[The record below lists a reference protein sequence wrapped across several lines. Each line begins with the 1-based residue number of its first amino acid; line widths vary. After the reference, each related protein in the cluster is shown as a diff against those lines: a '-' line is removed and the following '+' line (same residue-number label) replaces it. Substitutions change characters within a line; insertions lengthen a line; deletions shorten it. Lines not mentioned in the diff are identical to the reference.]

1 MEDNMLEVKNLN
13 KTFGNLNVLNDVSLK
28 AYEGEIL
35 CIRGES
41 GAGKTTL
48 IRCICNLETY
58 DSGEIIIDSQNKEN
72 FSQEKVGLV
81 FQSFNL
87 FPHMNIMDN
96 LTVSPITQKLMS
108 KEEAE
113 KKAME
118 LLTKLGIET
127 KLKNYPFELSGG
139 QKQRVA
145 IARACMLNPKVL
157 CFDEPTS
164 ALDSK
169 TTQGIA
175 AILKNLA
182 SEGMC
187 IVIISHDNEFCDLV
201 ADRQLLMESGKLIE
215 M

>member
-1 MEDNMLEVKNLN
+1 MLEVKNLN
-13 KTFGNLNVLNDVSLK
+13 KKFGKLQVLTDVSLK

-35 CIRGES
+35 CIKGES

-58 DSGEIIIDSQNKEN
+58 DSGEIIIDGKSGSEFVQD
-72 FSQEKVGLV
+72 KVGLV

-87 FPHMNIMDN
+87 FPHLRIIDN
-96 LTVSPITQKLMS
+96 LTIAPVSQKLMT
-108 KEEAE
+108 KEQARER
-113 KKAME
+113 AME
-118 LLTKLGIET
+118 LLTKLKIES
-127 KLKNYPFELSGG
+127 KENSYPFELSGG

-145 IARACMLNPKVL
+145 IARACMLSPKVL

-169 TTQGIA
+169 TTEGIA
-175 AILKNLA
+175 AILRDLA

-187 IVIISHDNEFCDLV
+187 IIVISHDNDFCDMV
-201 ADRQLLMESGKLIE
+201 ATRQLNMVSSRLTE
-215 M
+215 

>member
-1 MEDNMLEVKNLN
+1 MLEVKKLN
-13 KTFGNLNVLNDVSLK
+13 KKFGNLQVLTDVSLK
-28 AYEGEIL
+28 AFGGEIL

-58 DSGEIIIDSQNKEN
+58 DSGEIIIDGKSGSEFVQD
-72 FSQEKVGLV
+72 KVGLV

-87 FPHMNIMDN
+87 FPHLRIIDN
-96 LTVSPITQKLMS
+96 LTIAPVSQKLMTK
-108 KEEAE
+108 KEARERAI
-113 KKAME
+113 E
-118 LLTKLGIET
+118 LLTKLKIES
-127 KLKNYPFELSGG
+127 KENSYPFELSGG

-145 IARACMLNPKVL
+145 IARACMLSPKVL

-169 TTQGIA
+169 TTEGIA
-175 AILKNLA
+175 AILRDLA

-187 IVIISHDNEFCDLV
+187 IIVISHDNDFCDMV
-201 ADRQLLMESGKLIE
+201 ATRQLNMVSSRLTE
-215 M
+215 

>member
-1 MEDNMLEVKNLN
+1 MLEVKKLN
-13 KTFGNLNVLNDVSLK
+13 KKFGNLQVLTDVSLK
-28 AYEGEIL
+28 AFGGEIL

-58 DSGEIIIDSQNKEN
+58 DSGEIIIDGKSGSEFVQD
-72 FSQEKVGLV
+72 KVGLV

-87 FPHMNIMDN
+87 FPHLSIIDN
-96 LTVSPITQKLMS
+96 LTIAPVSQKLMTK
-108 KEEAE
+108 KEARERAI
-113 KKAME
+113 E
-118 LLTKLGIET
+118 LLTKLKIES
-127 KLKNYPFELSGG
+127 KENSYPFELSGG

-145 IARACMLNPKVL
+145 IARACMLSPKVL

-169 TTQGIA
+169 TTEGIA
-175 AILKNLA
+175 AILRDLA

-187 IVIISHDNEFCDLV
+187 IIVISHDNDFCDMV
-201 ADRQLLMESGKLIE
+201 ATRQLNMVSSRLTE
-215 M
+215 

>member
-1 MEDNMLEVKNLN
+1 MLEVINLN
-13 KTFGNLNVLNDVSLK
+13 KKFGKLNVLTDVSLK

-48 IRCICNLETY
+48 IRCICNLESY
-58 DSGEIIIDSQNKEN
+58 DSGEIIIDSQNKDN

-87 FPHMNIMDN
+87 FPHMNILEN
-96 LTVSPITQKLMS
+96 LTVAPITQKLIS
-108 KEEAE
+108 KEDAE
-113 KKAME
+113 KKALE
-118 LLTKLGIET
+118 LLTKLGIDS
-127 KLKNYPFELSGG
+127 KAKSYPFELSGG

-169 TTQGIA
+169 TTQGIV
-175 AILKNLA
+175 AILKALA
-182 SEGMC
+182 KEGMC
-187 IVIISHDNEFCDLV
+187 ILIISHDNEFCDIV
-201 ADRQLLMESGKLIE
+201 SDRQLQMENGKLLE

>member
-1 MEDNMLEVKNLN
+1 MLEVKNLN
-13 KTFGNLNVLNDVSLK
+13 KKFGKLQVLTDVSLK

-35 CIRGES
+35 CIKGES

-58 DSGEIIIDSQNKEN
+58 DSGEIIIDGKSGSE
-72 FSQEKVGLV
+72 FVQEKVGLV

-87 FPHMNIMDN
+87 FPHLSIIDN
-96 LTVSPITQKLMS
+96 LTIAPVSQKLMT
-108 KEEAE
+108 KEQARER
-113 KKAME
+113 AME
-118 LLTKLGIET
+118 LLTKLKIES
-127 KLKNYPFELSGG
+127 KENSYPFELSGG

-145 IARACMLNPKVL
+145 IARACMLSPKVL

-169 TTQGIA
+169 TTEGIA
-175 AILKNLA
+175 TILRELA

-187 IVIISHDNEFCDLV
+187 IIVISHDHDFCDMV
-201 ADRQLLMESGKLIE
+201 ATRQLNMVSSRLTE
-215 M
+215 

>member
-1 MEDNMLEVKNLN
+1 MLEVINLN
-13 KTFGNLNVLNDVSLK
+13 KKFANLEVLKDVSLK

-48 IRCICNLETY
+48 IRCICNLESY
-58 DSGEIIIDSQNKEN
+58 DRGEIIIDSQNKDN

-81 FQSFNL
+81 FQNFNL
-87 FPHMNIMDN
+87 FPHMNIIDN
-96 LTVSPITQKLMS
+96 LTVAPVTQKLMS
-108 KEEAE
+108 KEDAE
-113 KKAME
+113 KKALE
-118 LLTKLGIET
+118 LLTKLGIES
-127 KLKNYPFELSGG
+127 KAKNYPFELSGG

-169 TTQGIA
+169 TTQGIVT
-175 AILKNLA
+175 ILKTLA
-182 SEGMC
+182 KEGMC
-187 IVIISHDNEFCDLV
+187 IVIISHDNEFCDMV
-201 ADRQLLMESGKLIE
+201 SDRQLMMEKGKLIE

>member
-1 MEDNMLEVKNLN
+1 MLEVKNLN
-13 KTFGNLNVLNDVSLK
+13 KTFGNLNVISDVSLN
-28 AYEGEIL
+28 AYEGQIL

-58 DSGEIIIDSQNKEN
+58 DSGEILIDSQNKEN

-81 FQSFNL
+81 FQNFNL
-87 FPHMNIMDN
+87 FPHMNIIDN
-96 LTVSPITQKLMS
+96 LTVAPVSQKLMN
-108 KEEAE
+108 KTEAE
-113 KKAME
+113 KKAVE
-118 LLTKLGIET
+118 LLKKLGIEA

-145 IARACMLNPKVL
+145 IARACMLSPKIL

-164 ALDSK
+164 ALDNK
-169 TTQGIA
+169 TMQGIVD
-175 AILKNLA
+175 ILKKLA

-187 IVIISHDNEFCDLV
+187 IIIISHDNEFCDIV

>member
-1 MEDNMLEVKNLN
+1 MLEVKNLN
-13 KTFGNLNVLNDVSLK
+13 KTFGNLNVLKDVSLK

-58 DSGEIIIDSQNKEN
+58 DNGEILIDSQNKEN

-87 FPHMNIMDN
+87 FPHMNILDN

-108 KEEAE
+108 KEDAE
-113 KKAME
+113 KKAVA
-118 LLTKLGIET
+118 LLTKLGIEA

-187 IVIISHDNEFCDLV
+187 IVIISHDNEFCDMV
-201 ADRQLLMESGKLIE
+201 SDRQLLMESGKLIE

>member
-1 MEDNMLEVKNLN
+1 MLEVINLN
-13 KTFGNLNVLNDVSLK
+13 KKFANLEVLKDVSLK

-48 IRCICNLETY
+48 IRCICNLESY
-58 DSGEIIIDSQNKEN
+58 DSGEIIIDSQNKDN

-87 FPHMNIMDN
+87 FPHMNIIDN
-96 LTVSPITQKLMS
+96 LTVAPVTQKLMS
-108 KEEAE
+108 KEDAE
-113 KKAME
+113 KKALE
-118 LLTKLGIET
+118 LLTKLGIDS
-127 KLKNYPFELSGG
+127 KAKNYPFELSGG

-169 TTQGIA
+169 TTQGIVT
-175 AILKNLA
+175 ILKTL
-182 SEGMC
+182 SKEGMC
-187 IVIISHDNEFCDLV
+187 IVIISHDNEFCDMV
-201 ADRQLLMESGKLIE
+201 SDRQLMMEKGKLIE

>member
-1 MEDNMLEVKNLN
+1 MLEVKNLN
-13 KTFGNLNVLNDVSLK
+13 KKFGKLQVLTDVSLK

-35 CIRGES
+35 CIKGES

-58 DSGEIIIDSQNKEN
+58 DSGEIIIDGKSGSE
-72 FSQEKVGLV
+72 FVQEKVGLV

-87 FPHMNIMDN
+87 FPHLSIIDN
-96 LTVSPITQKLMS
+96 LTIAPVSQKLMT
-108 KEEAE
+108 KEQARER
-113 KKAME
+113 AME
-118 LLTKLGIET
+118 LLTKLKIES
-127 KLKNYPFELSGG
+127 KENSYPFELSGG

-145 IARACMLNPKVL
+145 IARACMLSPKVL

-169 TTQGIA
+169 TTEGIA
-175 AILKNLA
+175 AILRDLA

-187 IVIISHDNEFCDLV
+187 IIVISHDNDFCDMVSSRLT
-201 ADRQLLMESGKLIE
+201 E
-215 M
+215 

>member
-1 MEDNMLEVKNLN
+1 MLEVKNLN
-13 KTFGNLNVLNDVSLK
+13 KTFGSLNVLNDVSLK

-87 FPHMNIMDN
+87 FPHMNILDN

-113 KKAME
+113 KKAIE

-169 TTQGIA
+169 TTQGIVG
-175 AILKNLA
+175 ILKNLA

-187 IVIISHDNEFCDLV
+187 IVIISHDNEFCDMV
-201 ADRQLLMESGKLIE
+201 SDRQLLMESGKLIE

>member
-1 MEDNMLEVKNLN
+1 MLEVKNLN
-13 KTFGNLNVLNDVSLK
+13 KTFGSLNVLNDVSLK

-175 AILKNLA
+175 AILKTLA
-182 SEGMC
+182 AEGMC
-187 IVIISHDNEFCDLV
+187 IVIISHDNEFCDIV

>member
-1 MEDNMLEVKNLN
+1 MLEVKNLN
-13 KTFGNLNVLNDVSLK
+13 KTFGSLNVLNDVSLK

-87 FPHMNIMDN
+87 FPHMNILDN

-113 KKAME
+113 KKAIA

>member
-1 MEDNMLEVKNLN
+1 MLEVINLN
-13 KTFGNLNVLNDVSLK
+13 KAFGSLNVLKDVSLK
-28 AYEGEIL
+28 AYEGQIL

-41 GAGKTTL
+41 GGGKTTL
-48 IRCICNLETY
+48 IRCICNLESY

-72 FSQEKVGLV
+72 FAQEKVGLV

-87 FPHMNIMDN
+87 FPHMNILDN
-96 LTVSPITQKLMS
+96 LTVAPITQKLMS
-108 KEEAE
+108 KDDAE
-113 KKAME
+113 KKALE

-127 KLKNYPFELSGG
+127 KSQSYPFELSGG

-175 AILKNLA
+175 QIMKTLA
-182 SEGMC
+182 KEGIC
-187 IVIISHDNEFCDLV
+187 IVIISHDNEFCDMV
-201 ADRQLLMESGKLIE
+201 ADRQLLMEKGKLIE

>member
-1 MEDNMLEVKNLN
+1 MLEVINLN
-13 KTFGNLNVLNDVSLK
+13 KKFANLEVLKDVSLK

-35 CIRGES
+35 CIKGES

-48 IRCICNLETY
+48 IRCICNLESY
-58 DSGEIIIDSQNKEN
+58 DSGEIIIDSQNKDN

-87 FPHMNIMDN
+87 FPHMNIIDN
-96 LTVSPITQKLMS
+96 LTVSPVTQKLMS
-108 KEEAE
+108 KEDAE
-113 KKAME
+113 KKALE
-118 LLTKLGIET
+118 LLTKLGIDS
-127 KLKNYPFELSGG
+127 KAKNYPFELSGG

-169 TTQGIA
+169 TTQGIVT
-175 AILKNLA
+175 ILKALA
-182 SEGMC
+182 KEGMC
-187 IVIISHDNEFCDLV
+187 IVIISHDNEFCDMV
-201 ADRQLLMESGKLIE
+201 SDRQLMMEKGKLIE

>member
-1 MEDNMLEVKNLN
+1 MLEVKNLN
-13 KTFGNLNVLNDVSLK
+13 KTFGSLNVLNDVSLK

>member
-1 MEDNMLEVKNLN
+1 MLEVKNLN
-13 KTFGNLNVLNDVSLK
+13 KTFGSLNVLNDVSLK

-169 TTQGIA
+169 TTQGIVG
-175 AILKNLA
+175 ILKNLA

-187 IVIISHDNEFCDLV
+187 IVIISHDNEFCDMV
-201 ADRQLLMESGKLIE
+201 SDRQLLMESGKLIE

>member
-13 KTFGNLNVLNDVSLK
+13 KTFGSLNVLNDVSLK

-87 FPHMNIMDN
+87 FPHMNILDN

-113 KKAME
+113 KKAIE

>member
-1 MEDNMLEVKNLN
+1 MLEVKNLN
-13 KTFGNLNVLNDVSLK
+13 KKFGKLQVLTDVSLK

-35 CIRGES
+35 CIKGET

-58 DSGEIIIDSQNKEN
+58 DSGEIIIDGKSGSE
-72 FSQEKVGLV
+72 FVQEKVGLV

-87 FPHMNIMDN
+87 FPHLSIIDN
-96 LTVSPITQKLMS
+96 LTIAPVSQKLMT
-108 KEEAE
+108 KEQARER
-113 KKAME
+113 AME
-118 LLTKLGIET
+118 LLTKLKIES
-127 KLKNYPFELSGG
+127 KENSYPFELSGG

-145 IARACMLNPKVL
+145 IARACMLSPKVL

-169 TTQGIA
+169 TTEGIA
-175 AILKNLA
+175 AILRDLA

-187 IVIISHDNEFCDLV
+187 IIVISHDNDYCDMV
-201 ADRQLLMESGKLIE
+201 ATRQLNMVSSRLTE
-215 M
+215 

>member
-1 MEDNMLEVKNLN
+1 MLEVKNLN
-13 KTFGNLNVLNDVSLK
+13 KKFGKLQVLTDVSLK
-28 AYEGEIL
+28 AYSKEIL

-58 DSGEIIIDSQNKEN
+58 DSGEITIDGDSRSE
-72 FSQEKVGLV
+72 FVQEKVGLV

-87 FPHMNIMDN
+87 FPHLSIIDN
-96 LTVSPITQKLMS
+96 LTISPVSQ
-108 KEEAE
+108 
-113 KKAME
+113 KAMTRAEAQKRARE
-118 LLTKLGIET
+118 LLSKLGIDSKEN
-127 KLKNYPFELSGG
+127 NYPFELSGG

-175 AILKNLA
+175 SILTDLA
-182 SEGMC
+182 QEGMC
-187 IVIISHDNEFCDLV
+187 IIVISHDNDFCDMV
-201 ADRQLLMESGKLIE
+201 ATRQLHMVSSKLIN
-215 M
+215 